1 MRLAALIAAALLC
14 CALALPA
21 RAAETFAAE
30 ELARLQQAADMLP
43 EKRVSAREMAEKA
56 LRGEAVFDWNEA
68 AEWVL
73 RAAREG
79 LLARRRL
86 FVQLFAAA
94 LLAALLG
101 RFQDAFGE
109 GTAQAAQWVCLL
121 YTALLLAREC
131 AGVFVSVRR
140 TVSGAV
146 KGAETLFPL
155 LLTAL
160 AAVGGTGSA
169 AALQP
174 AVTLAVTAAAAVSE
188 KICLPL
194 AAAFLAL
201 SMLDCMTDAWSLSRA
216 SKLCKTACG
225 MALGVGLTAF
235 TGLLSVRGFTAAA
248 RDGLTLRAA
257 KFAADT
263 FVPEVGGALS
273 DTAETALAGALMVKN
288 ALGVTGMALIALF
301 FLTPL
306 TEICLS
312 ALAFRAAAAA
322 TEPFS
327 DARMARCF
335 DAAAG
340 AMGMLAGCLTGVMA
354 MFLVL
359 AGQAVA
365 AGSVIAMMA

>member
-131 AGVFVSVRR
+131 AGVFDSVRR

-248 RDGLTLRAA
+248 RDGLTLRSA

-273 DTAETALAGALMVKN
+273 DTAETAVAGAP
-288 ALGVTGMALIALF
+288 GMALIALF

-365 AGSVIAMMA
+365 AGGVIAMMA